1 MATTNTR
8 LPRKKKTTDK
18 KLHERISALL
28 AAFEKQ
34 IAENQLKMSVAD
46 YIRLLQVRRELEGD
60 RPKDVIATWVD
71 SLEEKKNTEE

>member
-8 LPRKKKTTDK
+8 KPRKKKTTNS

-28 AAFEKQ
+28 VGFEKQ

-71 SLEEKKNTEE
+71 SLEDKQNTDE

>member
-8 LPRKKKTTDK
+8 KPRTKKTTDS
-18 KLHERISALL
+18 KLRQRISALL

-34 IAENQLKMSVAD
+34 VAENQLKMSVAD
-46 YIRLLQVRRELEGD
+46 YIRLLQVRRELESD

-71 SLEEKKNTEE
+71 SLEEKKNTEG